1 MKTLDVPFIN
11 RVITSITEAE
21 EALRGEPAHILDR
34 APWKEYPYVP
44 RVSFKIA
51 RVSDSLLLQYHVEEK
66 SVRADFSSLNDPVY
80 RDSCVEFFINPGD
93 GSYFNLEVNCIG
105 TAYMAHGTSRETTR
119 PLPVEQVSTILSKSS
134 LGAKPFAERDC
145 PAPWEMT
152 ISIPLALFSGTDL
165 AEPAGRSFRANFY
178 KCGDDLKEPH
188 FLAWN
193 EILTET
199 PDFHKPE
206 YFGSLHFL

>member
-1 MKTLDVPFIN
+1 MKTLEVPFIN
-11 RVITSITEAE
+11 RVISSIAEAE
-21 EALRGEPAHILDR
+21 EALKAEPALILDR

-51 RVSDSLLLQYHVEEK
+51 RASDSLILQYYVEEK
-66 SVRADFSSLNDPVY
+66 SVRADFSSLNDPVC

-93 GSYFNLEVNCIG
+93 GSYFNLEVSCIG
-105 TAYMAHGTSRETTR
+105 TAYMAHGTSRETSR
-119 PLPVEQVSTILSKSS
+119 PLPVGQVAAILSKSS
-134 LGAKPFAERDC
+134 LGNKPFAERDC
-145 PAPWEMT
+145 PEPWEIT
-152 ISIPLALFSGTDL
+152 ISLPLTLFSGTDL

-178 KCGDDLKEPH
+178 KCGDNLKEPH

-199 PDFHKPE
+199 PDFHRPE
-206 YFGSLHFL
+206 YFGTLHFL